1 MSHHKASIH
10 QIQRIS
16 QKGPLLI
23 FNFVDTFELITFRC
37 LGANSCSWQLSGWY
51 KALWLSQVKP
61 WGGSPRKAGSRA
73 PGILCS
79 APWTLL
85 SWPALWCVSVIFGLS
100 SRPLTESPPLSWF
113 KLPILWNSFDTL
125 SLKMVA
131 MKTYSSWVSGN
142 FPSLFWGSVYKMGK
156 VYKGADTWNRLTG
169 WAKSSARFAG
179 RNVQVHI
186 SARNDLLGNH
196 VQSFECEVYFLLTIK
211 PADFG
216 LQQLTF
222 ITA

>member
-1 MSHHKASIH
+1 
-10 QIQRIS
+10 
-16 QKGPLLI
+16 
-23 FNFVDTFELITFRC
+23 
-37 LGANSCSWQLSGWY
+37 
-51 KALWLSQVKP
+51 
-61 WGGSPRKAGSRA
+61 
-73 PGILCS
+73 
-79 APWTLL
+79 
-85 SWPALWCVSVIFGLS
+85 
-100 SRPLTESPPLSWF
+100 
-113 KLPILWNSFDTL
+113 
-125 SLKMVA
+125 
-131 MKTYSSWVSGN
+131 
-142 FPSLFWGSVYKMGK
+142 MGK

>member
-51 KALWLSQVKP
+51 KALWLSQVRP
-61 WGGSPRKAGSRA
+61 WGGSPPKAGSRA
-73 PGILCS
+73 PGILYN

-85 SWPALWCVSVIFGLS
+85 SWPALRYVSVIFGWS
-100 SRPLTESPPLSWF
+100 SRPLSESPPLSWF

-125 SLKMVA
+125 RLKIVA
-131 MKTYSSWVSGN
+131 MKTYSYCVSICS
-142 FPSLFWGSVYKMGK
+142 SLFWGVFIKWERYTKGGYVGPRDMGQI
-156 VYKGADTWNRLTG
+156 DRLDQIVCQACWKKCSG
-169 WAKSSARFAG
+169 PYQCQKY
-179 RNVQVHI
+179 H
-186 SARNDLLGNH
+186 
-196 VQSFECEVYFLLTIK
+196 QSWR
-211 PADFG
+211 
-216 LQQLTF
+216 
-222 ITA
+222 